1 MTAPPFLNALVTLGP
16 THEPVDAVRYLG
28 NRSSG
33 RMGVEIAKALGSRG
47 CRVRVLAGPCQPPG
61 LDSLPDV
68 GRFRTAEELR
78 RSLEAAWP
86 AHDML
91 VMAAAVA
98 DWRPSTPVAGKQRRS
113 DTPRNL
119 ELEPVPEI
127 LGTLQSRLD
136 QFVVGFALEPA
147 DQLIASAA
155 AKLARKRADC
165 IVANPLETMDAAT
178 IEGTLLWPDGRIERP
193 ATTPCS
199 KADFAG
205 WLADRLLPAATA
217 RRGSR

>member
-1 MTAPPFLNALVTLGP
+1 MTAPPCLNALVTLGP

-33 RMGVEIAKALGSRG
+33 RMGVEIAKALGRRG
-47 CRVRVLAGPCQPPG
+47 CRVRVLAGPCQPAG

-68 GRFRTAEELR
+68 VRFRTAEELG
-78 RSLEAAWP
+78 RSLEEAWP
-86 AHDML
+86 AHDLL

-98 DWRPSTPVAGKQRRS
+98 DWRPSAPVAGKPRRS
-113 DTPRNL
+113 DTPRHL

-127 LGTLQSRLD
+127 LGALRSRPN
-136 QFVVGFALEPA
+136 QFVVGFALEPSE
-147 DQLIASAA
+147 QLIASAE

-178 IEGTLLWPDGRIERP
+178 VEGTLVWPGGRVERP
-193 ATTPCS
+193 PSSPCP
-199 KADFAG
+199 KADFAA
-205 WLADRLLPAATA
+205 WLVDRLLPAAMA
-217 RRGSR
+217 RCRIG